1 MGKARMSQDEQEAE
15 QAVRHFYDAIETMVS
30 GGGSEA
36 INETWHHTDRVT
48 SRHPVD
54 KWSVGWDEVW
64 ETWKFT
70 ATFGRKDRGGS
81 KLLSL
86 NTYVYDD
93 LAYATV
99 VFQASPAWGG
109 EEINCTN
116 VLAKIDGLWKIVH
129 HHADASPKMEL
140 ALQAMLAE

>member
-1 MGKARMSQDEQEAE
+1 MSEEKHEVEEAARK
-15 QAVRHFYDAIETMVS
+15 FYEAIEIMVS
-30 GGGSEA
+30 GGGYEA
-36 INETWHHTDRVT
+36 MHDVWHHTDEVT

-70 ATFGRKDRGGS
+70 ASFGREDRAGS
-81 KLLSL
+81 KVISL
-86 NTYVYDD
+86 NTYVYGDF
-93 LAYATV
+93 AYATV

-116 VLAKIDGLWKIVH
+116 VLAKIDGLWKIIH
-129 HHADASPKMEL
+129 HHADPSRKMEL